1 MSLVFIGVGY
11 GRGGRVG
18 RGRETGVGLVI
29 GVGVAVGV
37 GDGVALGAGLG
48 VADCA
53 QYLPPVFVTIGG
65 VVATSGNLL
74 GWWTPCATSPPHTI
88 ILLPVHTAV

>member
-1 MSLVFIGVGY
+1 M
-11 GRGGRVG
+11 
-18 RGRETGVGLVI
+18 
-29 GVGVAVGV
+29 GVAVGANVGVGV
-37 GDGVALGAGLG
+37 GDEPGA
-48 VADCA
+48 AA

-88 ILLPVHTAV
+88 ILLPVQTAV

>member
-1 MSLVFIGVGY
+1 
-11 GRGGRVG
+11 
-18 RGRETGVGLVI
+18 
-29 GVGVAVGV
+29 
-37 GDGVALGAGLG
+37 
-48 VADCA
+48 
-53 QYLPPVFVTIGG
+53 VFVTIGG